1 MSQPQTGLDQLPYI
15 REYVEQILRP
25 RVAKVIEDVRGSLT
39 EAVWT
44 ELLTRIAREQG
55 SAYDAAGLQKLRT
68 IIEQGL
74 SLRLTAHVVANFES
88 AAPGAAAP
96 SNGHPMDAVRVE
108 DERENVAVVESGLMN
123 NPLARAMGNV
133 RRPAR

>member
-1 MSQPQTGLDQLPYI
+1 MSQQTGLDQLPYI
-15 REYVEQILRP
+15 REYVDQILRP

-39 EAVWT
+39 EAVWA

-55 SAYDAAGLQKLRT
+55 SAYDAAALQKLRT
-68 IIEQGL
+68 IVEQGL
-74 SLRLTAHVVANFES
+74 NLRLTAHVVANFEG
-88 AAPGAAAP
+88 APPAAA
-96 SNGHPMDAVRVE
+96 SNGHPMDAVRVDE
-108 DERENVAVVESGLMN
+108 ERENVAVVESGLMN

>member
-1 MSQPQTGLDQLPYI
+1 MSQAHTGLDQLPYI

-25 RVAKVIEDVRGSLT
+25 RVAKVIEDVRASLT

-68 IIEQGL
+68 IVEQGL
-74 SLRLTAHVVANFES
+74 NLRLTAHVVASFDGS
-88 AAPGAAAP
+88 AGATPA
-96 SNGHPMDAVRVE
+96 SNGHSPEAGRVE

>member
-1 MSQPQTGLDQLPYI
+1 MSQSPAAGLDQLPYI

-39 EAVWT
+39 EAVWA
-44 ELLTRIAREQG
+44 ELLNRIAHEQG
-55 SAYDAAGLQKLRT
+55 VSYDAAGLQKLRC

-74 SLRLTAHVVANFES
+74 NLRLTAHVVANFEG
-88 AAPGAAAP
+88 AAPAPAA
-96 SNGHPMDAVRVE
+96 NGHPMDAVRIE

-123 NPLARAMGNV
+123 NPLARAMGNI